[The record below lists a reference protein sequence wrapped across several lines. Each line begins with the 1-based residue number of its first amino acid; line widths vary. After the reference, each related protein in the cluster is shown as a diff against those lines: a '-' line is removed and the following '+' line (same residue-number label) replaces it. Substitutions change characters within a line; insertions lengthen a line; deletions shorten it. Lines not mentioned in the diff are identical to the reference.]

1 MIQKVIR
8 HSLPSRIIYHLKLG
22 KDDAGSSII
31 SRKFFEGIS
40 LLKFKSPVTKKS
52 PKIYL
57 IKHKD
62 EIVYVGFTTDS
73 ISNRLRTGLAPGR
86 YIKDDIDPSEGS
98 HGYHGYKWKVL
109 EEVDLYVWVFEG
121 IELPKEKEK
130 LDPVKQMFEN
140 IEAEMVFQIKQ
151 QTGRWPKYQSEIH
164 FYSLFDGHEL
174 YSSIRYFGMNEKEI
188 ALKILHDLL

>member
-1 MIQKVIR
+1 MQKKIKTYYIPR
-8 HSLPSRIIYHLKLG
+8 PIIYQIQLRKDETGNFFMADKFLKG
-22 KDDAGSSII
+22 TFVKQ
-31 SRKFFEGIS
+31 FEA
-40 LLKFKSPVTKKS
+40 PVTTKS

-57 IKHKD
+57 VKHKD

-86 YIKDDIDPSEGS
+86 YNKDDIDPSEGS

-109 EEVDLYVWVFEG
+109 DKVDLYVWVFEG

-130 LDPVKQMFEN
+130 LDPIKQMFEN
-140 IEAEMVFQIKQ
+140 IESEMVFQIKQ

-164 FYSLFDGHEL
+164 FYSQFDGHEP
-174 YSSIRYFGMNEKEI
+174 EKTMDNLGI
-188 ALKILHDLL
+188 AEEELAQNLLKTVI